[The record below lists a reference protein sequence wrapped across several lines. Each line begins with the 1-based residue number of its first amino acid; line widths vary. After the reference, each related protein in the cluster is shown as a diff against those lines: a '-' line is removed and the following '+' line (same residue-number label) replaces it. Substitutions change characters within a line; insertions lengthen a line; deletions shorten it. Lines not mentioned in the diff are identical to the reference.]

1 VICVSICE
9 LIYNYFS
16 AKFFRNNCGYT
27 LKIIFA
33 KALCCI
39 RKINMR
45 SHKTSILI
53 IDTRGKRNKTILV
66 PTGMLLHWKRYVA
79 VAVFA
84 VGCLITALG
93 LTVFHKT
100 SKIYRDEIA
109 KADKIRSLVDV
120 PKAQQTFQSI
130 DESIFRINELLKS
143 RGLVQMEVENL
154 GGPENIEVVKIN
166 ELADFY
172 REQLDS
178 LEKTLKNVPIGNPIL
193 SDNVLSS
200 YGYRRNPFTGRGAEY
215 HSGIDIKGERGA
227 PVKTMANGKVEFAGW
242 YGGYGKCVI
251 VKHENKLKT
260 LYGHLS
266 EIAVREGD
274 KIESGQVIGKVGNT
288 GRSSGPHLHY
298 EIIKNDEKVNPGDYI
313 NFHE

>member
-1 VICVSICE
+1 
-9 LIYNYFS
+9 
-16 AKFFRNNCGYT
+16 
-27 LKIIFA
+27 
-33 KALCCI
+33 
-39 RKINMR
+39 MR

-53 IDTRGKRNKTILV
+53 INTEGKRNKTLLV
-66 PTGMLLHWKRYVA
+66 PTRILLHWKKYAA
-79 VAVFA
+79 VAVL
-84 VGCLITALG
+84 VVLCLIAALG
-93 LTVFHKT
+93 VTVFHKT
-100 SKIYRDEIA
+100 SKIYQYEIA
-109 KADKIRSLVDV
+109 KADKIKSLVDV

-154 GGPENIEVVKIN
+154 GGPENVEVVKIN

-172 REQLDS
+172 REQLDN
-178 LEKTLKNVPIGNPIL
+178 LEKTLKNVPIGNPTP
-193 SDNVLSS
+193 SDKIISS

-215 HSGIDIKGERGA
+215 HSGIDIKGERGT
-227 PVKTMANGKVEFAGW
+227 PVKTTANGKVEVAGW

-266 EIAVREGD
+266 EITVREGD
-274 KIESGQVIGKVGNT
+274 EIESGQVIGRLGST

-298 EIIKNDEKVNPGDYI
+298 EIIKDDEKVNPGDYI

>member
-1 VICVSICE
+1 
-9 LIYNYFS
+9 
-16 AKFFRNNCGYT
+16 
-27 LKIIFA
+27 
-33 KALCCI
+33 
-39 RKINMR
+39 MR

-53 IDTRGKRNKTILV
+53 INTEGKRNKTFLV

-79 VAVFA
+79 VALLA
-84 VGCLITALG
+84 VVCLITALG

-100 SKIYRDEIA
+100 SKIYQDEIA